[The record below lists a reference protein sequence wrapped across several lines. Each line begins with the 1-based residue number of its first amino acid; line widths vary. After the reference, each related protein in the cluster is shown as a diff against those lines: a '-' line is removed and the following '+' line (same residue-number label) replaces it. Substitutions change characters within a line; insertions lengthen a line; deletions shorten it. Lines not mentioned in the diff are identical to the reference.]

1 MQGGVAH
8 PPSTA
13 PAPCPDPNPNP
24 NPNPDPDPNSK
35 PNPSPS
41 PNPTPTPNKARPPGL
56 HGHASHQKREHAS
69 RLGKMYSEP
78 RPLSPPHL
86 APISPQS
93 SFIGVPQNAIEER
106 AHHDVSMLIQ

>member
-1 MQGGVAH
+1 
-8 PPSTA
+8 
-13 PAPCPDPNPNP
+13 
-24 NPNPDPDPNSK
+24 
-35 PNPSPS
+35 
-41 PNPTPTPNKARPPGL
+41 
-56 HGHASHQKREHAS
+56 
-69 RLGKMYSEP
+69 MYSEP